1 MAVYRVYVEK
11 SPEYA
16 VEAQGLLKEI
26 RHILLI
32 KSVTGVRV
40 LGRYDVE
47 GIERALFDRC
57 MPVVFSEPPVDV
69 TYDRLPEGADAV
81 IAVEYLPGQFDARA
95 ASCEECIQ
103 LVSQGERPTVR
114 TARVYLFTGAPTSE
128 ELDRI
133 RRHLINPVES
143 READLA
149 EKETLRQ
156 QYDAPETVETL
167 EGFNALDGEEI
178 AAFVQKYGLAMDRD
192 DLAFCQAYFRSEQ
205 RDPTSPRSA

>member
-40 LGRYDVE
+40 LNRYDVE
-47 GIERALFDRC
+47 GIEQALFDRC

-81 IAVEYLPGQFDARA
+81 IAADLGVISAVREAAPCARTYRRRCTRRICWMCFRMRPRA
-95 ASCEECIQ
+95 AAGRQ
-103 LVSQGERPTVR
+103 RR
-114 TARVYLFTGAPTSE
+114 T
-128 ELDRI
+128 
-133 RRHLINPVES
+133 
-143 READLA
+143 
-149 EKETLRQ
+149 
-156 QYDAPETVETL
+156 
-167 EGFNALDGEEI
+167 
-178 AAFVQKYGLAMDRD
+178 
-192 DLAFCQAYFRSEQ
+192 
-205 RDPTSPRSA
+205 